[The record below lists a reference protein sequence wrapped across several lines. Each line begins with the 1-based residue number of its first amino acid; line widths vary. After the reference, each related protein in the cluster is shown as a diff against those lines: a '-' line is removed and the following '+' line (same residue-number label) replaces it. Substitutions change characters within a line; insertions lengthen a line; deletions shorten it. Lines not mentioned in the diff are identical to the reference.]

1 MNHDNSKCCSTC
13 PDYFRNSDW
22 LNAKARLNTVFR
34 ILNERLVIAICNG
47 EITEARNLSWRM
59 EGMYE
64 ALTEFYQMKK
74 RFVEP
79 NIASDWGITFLDVT
93 IC

>member
-1 MNHDNSKCCSTC
+1 MNRNNPECCSAC
-13 PDYFRNSDW
+13 PEHCRNSDW
-22 LNAKARLNTVFR
+22 LNVKARLNTVFR
-34 ILNERLVIAICNG
+34 ILNQRLVIAIRNG
-47 EITEARNLSWRM
+47 EMAEARNLSWRM